1 MTIHMR
7 HTDQC
12 AEIIVDLDAI
22 AHNTALIADTARTT
36 VMAVVKA
43 DAFGHGLV
51 PVARTVLAHGA
62 HWLGV
67 TTCTEALRLRHAGIT
82 APVLSWMHT
91 HDTDF
96 AAAIDADIDLSASST
111 QHLDQ
116 SWTGTQPR
124 GERPLRARSQRILPN
139 PPTRPPKRPMW
150 TNGRRLNW
158 GNRVGVT
165 GFEPAA
171 SSSRI
176 LLSTCADRSKPL
188 NAVES
193 GSLTLDPPNFLPPGS
208 VPSTAG

>member
-116 SWTGTQPR
+116 SWQERNR
-124 GERPLRARSQRILPN
+124 GVSGLFGPAPSGSSQILP
-139 PPTRPPKRPMW
+139 
-150 TNGRRLNW
+150 
-158 GNRVGVT
+158 
-165 GFEPAA
+165 
-171 SSSRI
+171 
-176 LLSTCADRSKPL
+176 
-188 NAVES
+188 
-193 GSLTLDPPNFLPPGS
+193 LDHPS
-208 VPSTAG
+208 VPCGPTAGV